1 MRIFLSFF
9 FICAF
14 GLLSAQEEPSFQF
27 DSSITAN
34 RKNVVRLNLA
44 PMLLFGP
51 KSVVIGYERRIKPH
65 QSVSV
70 NVGYIAPDAFVFD
83 EYGGYVGSKGSSS
96 YGFTVAGDMQ
106 HLRDS
111 LLKTV

>member
-1 MRIFLSFF
+1 MRLFLSLVL
-9 FICAF
+9 ICAVGLVF
-14 GLLSAQEEPSFQF
+14 GQDKPVFQF

-51 KSVVIGYERRIKPH
+51 KSIVIGYERRIKPH

-70 NVGYIAPDAFVFD
+70 NVAYIAPDAFFLMNMEV
-83 EYGGYVGSKGSSS
+83 
-96 YGFTVAGDMQ
+96 M
-106 HLRDS
+106 
-111 LLKTV
+111 